1 MDMFSFA
8 PDLSENAVLLYL
20 DSFLQRPASRDGFC
34 AGVLLGLEMQGKGQ
48 GERQPEELFLAFANR
63 GALDLFAVA
72 TLEDLRNR
80 FFRPRDP
87 ALCRLV
93 ESLDKAGS
101 CLTRMRFF
109 VAGRSI
115 LLVLWCRLIDH
126 DGRRLLVL
134 ADAQAYRP
142 RPLPVPDVPADSSGP
157 LSDSSTEAQTGNG
170 DELAVVAADLASRFP
185 APRPLRFL
193 WITDPERRL
202 VTLGRQISD
211 VTGIDADAW
220 QGQDFVAV
228 IATFDPEGAKALTAE
243 LAGESTFQNVKLAW
257 PIAGRPAAVRVSLGG
272 TARRDSAGR
281 FMGFSGFGL
290 VHKDQLFHRSLG
302 EQTSGSSPELHSLQ
316 VQAAETLNV
325 EEQNRASAQAGADA
339 FTSLPAV
346 DALHDNSRASASP
359 LRDDGNA
366 RREATLRKALETR
379 MHVYENEARELHA
392 ILDTATDGVAVLDG
406 EGIILSLN
414 RSGEAL
420 FGYDRG
426 EVEGQPLAML
436 IAPESRDCAIDYF
449 NGLKTGGVFSLLND
463 GREIFGLAR
472 QGGRI
477 PLFMTLGRIGLFGT
491 VDSGEALPASEKYC
505 VLLRDMSHWKKVE
518 QELDAARL
526 EAERA
531 NTAKSDFLAKISHEI
546 RTPLNA
552 ILGFTEVI
560 MDERFGPIGNE
571 RYKDYL
577 KDIHMSGALVMSLV
591 NDLLDLSKI
600 EAGKLDL
607 DFAAVDTNQI
617 LTECIAIMQPQANR
631 ERILLRLSLAP
642 ALPPVLAD
650 ERSLRQIILN
660 LLSNAVKFTAPGG
673 QVVVTTAL
681 AEGTRTLI
689 RIRDTGSGMSEED
702 IGIAMQPFRQL
713 PSAKS
718 SLGTGLGL
726 PLTKALV
733 EANNASFSLTS
744 RKNEGTVV
752 EILFPPAKALA

>member
-1 MDMFSFA
+1 
-8 PDLSENAVLLYL
+8 
-20 DSFLQRPASRDGFC
+20 
-34 AGVLLGLEMQGKGQ
+34 
-48 GERQPEELFLAFANR
+48 
-63 GALDLFAVA
+63 
-72 TLEDLRNR
+72 
-80 FFRPRDP
+80 
-87 ALCRLV
+87 LV
-93 ESLDKAGS
+93 ETLDKPGP

-109 VAGRSI
+109 VSGRSI
-115 LLVLWCRLIDH
+115 LLVLWCRFVDH
-126 DGRRLLVL
+126 AGRRLLVL
-134 ADAQAYRP
+134 VDAQTYRL
-142 RPLPVPDVPADSSGP
+142 RPLSVYGALPDSAGS
-157 LSDSSTEAQTGNG
+157 LSDPAIEAQTENR
-170 DELAVVAADLASRFP
+170 DELAVIAADLASRFP

-193 WITDPERRL
+193 WITDAERRL
-202 VTLGRQISD
+202 LTLGRQVSD

-220 QGQDFVAV
+220 QGQDFAAL
-228 IATFDPEGAKALTAE
+228 IATFDPEGAKALAAE
-243 LAGESTFQNVKLAW
+243 FVRESTFQNVKLAW
-257 PIAGRPAAVRVSLGG
+257 PIAGQPASVRVSLGG
-272 TARRDSAGR
+272 TARRDGAGR
-281 FMGFSGFGL
+281 FAGFSGFGL
-290 VHKDQLFHRSLG
+290 VHKDQLFHRSLA
-302 EQTSGSSPELHSLQ
+302 EETAGSSPEPHSSP
-316 VQAAETLNV
+316 VQALEALNAEG
-325 EEQNRASAQAGADA
+325 QNRPPAPDRAD
-339 FTSLPAV
+339 SLIALPGV
-346 DALHDNSRASASP
+346 GALHDTALASTSR
-359 LRDDGNA
+359 LRDDGIV
-366 RREATLRKALETR
+366 RREAAQRKALEAR

-392 ILDTATDGVAVLDG
+392 ILDTATDGVAVLNG

-449 NGLKTGGVFSLLND
+449 HGLKTGGVFSLLND

-505 VLLRDMSHWKKVE
+505 VLLRDMSHWKKIE
-518 QELDAARL
+518 QELDAARR

-600 EAGKLDL
+600 EAGKLEL

-718 SLGTGLGL
+718 NIGTGLGL